1 MDTILSY
8 IPDVLKSLDT
18 WKTVLYIINL
28 AIIAYLVLTVLD
40 DKKKQEKALGRTKR
54 KKKMNLSGRNIIY
67 FGNLKKNVQAFFL
80 KKEKPGFILPIYY
93 FVIFI
98 PLAVGG
104 YFFYQGQ
111 FFLGFAAIFALYF
124 LINKIFEVVQDDLD
138 DKIEE
143 GLPIVIDNVIKTYS
157 KYGDLKTVISE
168 AARTAPEPLHTH
180 LNTLARRL
188 VTEDP
193 EKCLNDFAEEL
204 DNTWVYSFVF
214 ILSSYKG
221 MTKKAD
227 VLANLADLRNV
238 VEEENRLKRQSATD
252 KQYGMVVNYFLI
264 ATAVLGSFGHITYN
278 PSGKSYFFET
288 LQGLMVF
295 IIGYACVFATIII
308 NLNMKKKKGRR
319 K

>member
-8 IPDVLKSLDT
+8 IPESLMGLDM
-18 WKTVLYIINL
+18 WKNILYIINIT
-28 AIIAYLVLTVLD
+28 IIAYLILTVLD
-40 DKKKQEKALGRTKR
+40 DKKKQERALGRAKR
-54 KKKMNLSGRNIIY
+54 KKKMNTSRKNVIY
-67 FGNLKKNVQAFFL
+67 FGKLKKNIHTFFM
-80 KKEKPGFILPIYY
+80 KKEMPGFILPIYY
-93 FVIFI
+93 FVIFV
-98 PLAVGG
+98 PLGIGG
-104 YFFYQGQ
+104 YFFYEAQY
-111 FFLGFAAIFALYF
+111 FLGFVAIFATYF
-124 LINKIFEVVQDDLD
+124 LIQKIFDVVQDDID

-157 KYGDLKTVISE
+157 KYGDLKTVINE

-180 LNTLARRL
+180 LNTLGRRL

-204 DNTWVYSFVF
+204 DNTWIYSFIF

-221 MTKKAD
+221 TTKKAD

-238 VEEENRLKRQSATD
+238 VDEENRLKRQSATD
-252 KQYGMVVNYFLI
+252 RQYGMVVNYFLI
-264 ATAVLGSFGHITYN
+264 ITAILASFGHIMWN
-278 PSGKSYFFET
+278 PVGKSYFFES

-295 IIGYACVFATIII
+295 IAGYSCVFGTIII

-319 K
+319 N